1 MATNG
6 RELALAEPNAPAVRT
21 LTPVDIELVR
31 RLVARL
37 GHDGFLDDFALA
49 CETLSG
55 AEQVTAFFAEA
66 GRVRCVLAHRPSA
79 PELVEDL
86 CAHYE
91 RIYFRRDQLLAHHA
105 SGAGDFV
112 AASVDMA
119 EIRDA
124 AYRDRLFA
132 AARLGGKI
140 ALIASADGRT
150 VYVNLYFAEPRQSEQ
165 ALATLDAHGPL
176 LTQCLLKHDALT
188 GGYVRPGAARQ
199 KVDAFLRQRFP
210 NLSRREAQISAL
222 IACGLSVEAI
232 AAETG
237 VAAASIVTFRRR
249 AYAKMGVAS
258 RAELFALCAGLAL

>member
-1 MATNG
+1 MSDAAKG
-6 RELALAEPNAPAVRT
+6 GIGAARAFIPIDV
-21 LTPVDIELVR
+21 ELVR
-31 RLVARL
+31 GLVARL
-37 GHDGFLDDFALA
+37 GHDGFLDAFALA
-49 CETLSG
+49 CEALSG

-91 RIYFRRDQLLAHHA
+91 RIYYSRDELLAHHA
-105 SGAGDFV
+105 RGGEDYAAV
-112 AASVDMA
+112 PVASV
-119 EIRDA
+119 EIADG

-140 ALIASADGRT
+140 ALIASANGRI
-150 VYVNLYFAEPRQSEQ
+150 VYVNLYFAQPEASAA
-165 ALATLDAHGPL
+165 ALPTLDAHGPL
-176 LTQCLLKHDALT
+176 LTQLLMKHDALT

-210 NLSRREAQISAL
+210 ALSQREAQIAAL

-232 AAETG
+232 AAEAG
-237 VAAASIVTFRRR
+237 VASASIVTFRRR
-249 AYAKMGVAS
+249 GYAKMGIAS